1 MRFLRKYARELT
13 IVLFLSILI
22 GFLIT
27 PFFIITIKNYFI
39 IGSLGLLLLFSWFI
53 AIYFLYANK
62 KVKRH
67 GEVLIRV
74 RFTEKLF
81 NFFILPSLFY
91 IVVVCTSFFVKSFY
105 LNFSILI
112 SFAFIL
118 FIILIHIRSSY
129 EKVHYVSSVTRVVYD
144 AVLIMIFFL
153 SMFVI
158 TSLGFLDL
166 ERAYFSVVIAAVLLL
181 YKLIID
187 KQLCR
192 NGIILIVV
200 SALFLFLVSY
210 TVMGFNLFVITAVT
224 TLSFYLVVSIW
235 TIRLAGYTKW
245 GDYFNPIIYTIMAL
259 ILIFSL

>member
-1 MRFLRKYARELT
+1 MKFFKKYIRELT
-13 IVLFLSILI
+13 VVFFLFLLL

-27 PFFIITIKNYFI
+27 PFFIVTIKNYFI

-91 IVVVCTSFFVKSFY
+91 VVVVFTTFFVKSFY
-105 LNFSILI
+105 LNFSILV

-118 FIILIHIRSSY
+118 FVLLVHIRASY
-129 EKVHYVSSVTRVVYD
+129 EKVHYVSSVTKIVYD

-153 SMFVI
+153 SMFVV

-166 ERAYFSVVIAAVLLL
+166 EMTYFSAIIAAVLLL

-192 NGIILIVV
+192 NGIILIFISIV
-200 SALFLFLVSY
+200 FLFVVSY

-224 TLSFYLVVSIW
+224 TLSFYLVVSVW